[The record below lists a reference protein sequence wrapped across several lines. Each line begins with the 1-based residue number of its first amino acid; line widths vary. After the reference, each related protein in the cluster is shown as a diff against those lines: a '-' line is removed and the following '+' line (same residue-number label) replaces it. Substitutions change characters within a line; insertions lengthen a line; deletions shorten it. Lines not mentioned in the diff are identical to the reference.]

1 MPAITPSNQW
11 VPLDALRVAPLY
23 PSLRITQDR
32 AMPQTELDLSRL
44 TLLLEA
50 TEELEVS
57 NLVEIS
63 HWPLEWV

>member
-1 MPAITPSNQW
+1 
-11 VPLDALRVAPLY
+11 
-23 PSLRITQDR
+23 
-32 AMPQTELDLSRL
+32 MPQPELDLSRL

-50 TEELEVS
+50 TEVLEVS